1 MPKLSHLVAG
11 RNEELTKR
19 YHEFLQS
26 DVKAVEGGEVSN
38 EFDPDLV
45 DKAVFDIEVDGDDLI
60 VPFDLREAGL
70 LAKTENGELTEN
82 VLDTAINMILNG
94 VEVLIEF
101 PSDVDCGE
109 AVHLVST
116 AAAIKAS
123 LSFLPPENNT
133 DEQFEEWCQRIE
145 RLTEA
150 YLRQPNM
157 TQFVLPVSS
166 YIEYMFINVL
176 APKTAKK
183 FKPTDEYIIRRF
195 HSAMTVA
202 RANAMKARVRKIV
215 YAHFGGREKFKE
227 FTKEMFS
234 SIYETVVDNVK
245 QRASEIAL
253 ANPLNEVSTGPT
265 E

>member
-11 RNEELTKR
+11 RSEELTKK

-26 DVKAVEGGEVSN
+26 GSETVEGAEASDT
-38 EFDPDLV
+38 FDPDLV
-45 DKAVFDIEVDGDDLI
+45 DPAVFDIEVDGDDLI
-60 VPFDLREAGL
+60 VPFGLREAGL

-94 VEVLIEF
+94 VDVLLEF
-101 PSDVDCGE
+101 PHDVDCGDP
-109 AVHLVST
+109 VHLVST

-123 LSFLPPENNT
+123 LSFLPPENAS
-133 DEQFEEWCQRIE
+133 DEDFEIWCQRIE
-145 RLTEA
+145 RFTEA

-157 TQFVLPVSS
+157 TQFILPISS

-176 APKTAKK
+176 DSKAAKK

-202 RANAMKARVRKIV
+202 RADAMKARVRKIV
-215 YAHFGGREKFKE
+215 YAHFGGQKKFKE
-227 FTKEMFS
+227 FAEEMFS

-253 ANPLNEVSTGPT
+253 ANPSDEGSTVPT

>member
-1 MPKLSHLVAG
+1 MPKLSHLVSG
-11 RNEELTKR
+11 RSEELTNK
-19 YHEFLQS
+19 YLEFLQS
-26 DVKAVEGGEVSN
+26 RAEAVDGAEAIAD
-38 EFDPDLV
+38 FDPDLV
-45 DKAVFDIEVDGDDLI
+45 DAAVFDIEVDVDDLV
-60 VPFDLREAGL
+60 VPYGLREAGL

-109 AVHLVST
+109 PVHLIST

-123 LSFLPPENNT
+123 LSFLPPE
-133 DEQFEEWCQRIE
+133 DDSGEQFLAWSQKIE

-166 YIEYMFINVL
+166 YIEYMFIEVL
-176 APKTAKK
+176 DPKAAKN
-183 FKPTDEYIIRRF
+183 FQSTDEYIIRRF
-195 HSAMTVA
+195 HSAMSVA
-202 RANAMKARVRKIV
+202 RADSMKARVRRV
-215 YAHFGGREKFKE
+215 VHAHFGGQKKFKE
-227 FTKEMFS
+227 FAEEMFS

-253 ANPLNEVSTGPT
+253 ANPSNEGSTGPT

>member
-11 RNEELTKR
+11 RSEELTKK

-26 DVKAVEGGEVSN
+26 GSVPAEGAEDCLQ
-38 EFDPDLV
+38 FDPDLV
-45 DKAVFDIEVDGDDLI
+45 DPAVFDIEVDDDDII
-60 VPFDLREAGL
+60 VPFGLREAGL
-70 LAKTENGELTEN
+70 LAQTENGELTEN
-82 VLDTAINMILNG
+82 VLDTAINMVLNG

-109 AVHLVST
+109 PVHLVST

-123 LSFLPPENNT
+123 LSFLPPENAT
-133 DEQFEEWCQRIE
+133 DEEFEAWCERID

-166 YIEYMFINVL
+166 YLEYMFMNVL
-176 APKTAKK
+176 NPKAAKK

-195 HSAMTVA
+195 HESMTVK
-202 RANAMKARVRKIV
+202 RANSMKARVRKIV
-215 YAHFGGREKFKE
+215 YAHFGGRNKFKA
-227 FTKEMFS
+227 FANEMFS

-253 ANPLNEVSTGPT
+253 ANHSFESSTGPT

>member
-11 RNEELTKR
+11 RTEELTKK

-26 DVKAVEGGEVSN
+26 GSEIVEGDETSK

-45 DKAVFDIEVDGDDLI
+45 DAAVFDIEVDGDDLI
-60 VPFDLREAGL
+60 VPFGLREAGL

-109 AVHLVST
+109 PVHLVST

-123 LSFLPPENNT
+123 LSFLPPENAS
-133 DEQFEEWCQRIE
+133 DEQFEAWCQRIE

-166 YIEYMFINVL
+166 YVEYMFINVL
-176 APKTAKK
+176 DSKAAKK

-215 YAHFGGREKFKE
+215 HAHFGGREKFKE
-227 FTKEMFS
+227 FAKEMFS
-234 SIYETVVDNVK
+234 SIYETVVENVK
-245 QRASEIAL
+245 QRASEITL
-253 ANPLNEVSTGPT
+253 ANPANEVSTGPT